1 MSALSKKPGRG
12 TSLVVQ
18 GLGIHLAMQGTWVQ
32 SLVGEL
38 SSRMSKLSLCVAITE
53 LMTAT
58 REPVGH
64 NERSHVRQ

>member
-1 MSALSKKPGRG
+1 
-12 TSLVVQ
+12 
-18 GLGIHLAMQGTWVQ
+18 MQGTWVQ

-38 SSRMSKLSLCVAITE
+38 SSCMSKLSLCVATTK
-53 LMTAT
+53 LMAAT